1 MRTFRKNK
9 NKNHKFRRTRKR
21 KNSVLNGNV
30 IQEKNG
36 WKIVYLHGN
45 AYDRGYAHGS
55 LLYREIKKAMRNF
68 EFFLEETF
76 HTTLSEFVKTTVVK
90 IKPAVIRHYPEITQE
105 LNGICNGYNSYNT
118 TTKHKDK
125 HKDKDK
131 HKTLTFDKL
140 LAWNSIMSLYD
151 DFYRRANRIAQ
162 QEPGIKQ
169 RCAAFIATGD
179 ATTHGNIVMG
189 HSTYCDFVTGY
200 SQNIVLYIAPPPDQ
214 GFPFVMQS
222 MPGYISS
229 TTDWFIC
236 STGMIGC
243 ETTISSIDYTP
254 DFEKG
259 TPYFCRIRHAMQ
271 YAQTLDEYENIMT
284 KNNAG
289 DYACSWLFGDTK
301 TNEIMVLELGLEHTA
316 TKRTHN
322 GVYYGMN
329 SAIDPVLRIA
339 ETRDRSIEDLKT
351 SAGARSARFQS
362 LLLDKYYGK
371 IDISIGKKVLADHY
385 DPYLNKENPGKR
397 SLCCHTELSK
407 DGHYPYFPHGAIDCK
422 VVDTATAKKLAF
434 YAKWGRPCGQPF
446 HAKQFLREHP
456 EYANYAQVLED
467 FPVGEWT
474 NVQM

>member
-1 MRTFRKNK
+1 MRTRTFRKNK
-9 NKNHKFRRTRKR
+9 NINLKIKNKTRKINR
-21 KNSVLNGNV
+21 RLISGHVV
-30 IQEKNG
+30 QDKNG
-36 WKIVYLHGN
+36 WKMVYLHGN
-45 AYDRGYAHGS
+45 AYDRGYAHGF

-68 EFFLEETF
+68 EFFLQETF
-76 HTTLSEFVKTTVVK
+76 RTTLSEFVKTAVVK
-90 IKPAVIRHYPEITQE
+90 IKPTVVRNYPEITQE
-105 LNGICNGYNSYNT
+105 MNGICNGYNAHN
-118 TTKHKDK
+118 KNRRKP
-125 HKDKDK
+125 
-131 HKTLTFDKL
+131 LTFDKL

-151 DFYRRANRIAQ
+151 DFYRRPHKKTE

-179 ATTHGNIVMG
+179 ATKDGDIVMG

-200 SQNIVLYIAPPPDQ
+200 SQNIVVYITPPPDQ

-236 STGMIGC
+236 STGIVGC

-271 YAQTLDEYENIMT
+271 YAQTLDQYENIMT

-301 TNEIMVLELGLEHTA
+301 TGEIMVLELGLEHTA

-329 SAIDPVLRIA
+329 SAIDPVLRTA
-339 ETRDRSIEDLKT
+339 ETNDRSVEDLKT
-351 SAGARSARFQS
+351 SSGARSARFQT
-362 LLLDKYYGK
+362 LLLDTYYGK

-385 DPYLNKENPGKR
+385 DPYLNKDNPGKR
-397 SLCCHTELSK
+397 SICSHTELSK
-407 DGHYPYFPHGAIDCK
+407 EGSFPYYPHGAIDCK
-422 VVDTATAKKLAF
+422 LTDSAMARQMAF

-446 HAKQFLREHP
+446 HAKTFLRQHP
-456 EYANYAQVLED
+456 EYAHYSQVLED

-474 NVQM
+474 KISLLERRNK